1 MIIYLCPFLC
11 IFLAEC
17 PIRVNVKTLA
27 DLGFSGAKMEAHF
40 YVGPAMPE
48 PKESTD
54 ELISLLEAAKRYGL
68 SRTYLRTIA
77 RSGRL
82 KAKKLGRDWLTTPA
96 DLEAYI
102 ESREQRGAFRKD
114 LGLDDRS

>member
-1 MIIYLCPFLC
+1 M
-11 IFLAEC
+11 
-17 PIRVNVKTLA
+17 
-27 DLGFSGAKMEAHF
+27 S
-40 YVGPAMPE
+40 E
-48 PKESTD
+48 PKDPSD
-54 ELISLLEAAKRYGL
+54 ELISLSEAAKRYGL

-82 KAKKLGRDWLTTPA
+82 KAKKVGRDWLTTPV

-102 ESREQRGAFRKD
+102 ESREQRGAFRRD